1 MQEDDLKDKTPQEG
15 ENVENQQ
22 GEKRITDDPTKIK
35 IETNPVELISGTAG
49 FFKSILSLRD
59 VEYKHDDVIKSVREG
74 IVFKGYNVYILM
86 FSILIA
92 SIGLNV
98 DSTAVIIGAMLISPL
113 MGPIKGVGFG
123 VGTNDFRLLL
133 DSLKNLG
140 ITVGI
145 SLVVAFIYFK
155 ITPIHDLTDNLFART
170 EPTFLDVL
178 IAVFGGM
185 AGVIAHTQGKNDT
198 VIPGVAIA
206 TALMPPLCTAGYGLA
221 EGNWSY
227 FAGALYLFVLNSL
240 MIAASTYFFVRYV
253 KFPKKEYFTPKIEKR
268 VRVYTLIFII
278 FAVAPSGYL
287 FYKMTKR
294 SIFLSNANFF
304 VEEVVKATD
313 KNMIVTPHYHFDW
326 DDSKIILGITNFYAD
341 HNVKSNWMNRLEKY
355 DLEGV
360 NIEFNQGQDLES
372 LMDEKF
378 EEYDQSNSGANTLAQ
393 LLDKTINQLAL
404 SEKQRLILED
414 KIKWYQPDFEFE
426 HVLNGFKIDY
436 PEYESIAINESFYL
450 NQDDKIDTLF
460 MLTVEFRQDVEIE
473 KREQLNQRLAKRF
486 KLELKQLSD
495 FQQDSVRVVEMK

>member
-1 MQEDDLKDKTPQEG
+1 MDEEALNND
-15 ENVENQQ
+15 ENQEAKTNGAQ
-22 GEKRITDDPTKIK
+22 DQKARPDDPTKIN
-35 IETNPVELISGTAG
+35 IETNPVEIITGAAG

-59 VEYKHDDVIKSVREG
+59 IEYKYDDVIKSVREG
-74 IVFKGYNVYILM
+74 IIFKGYNVYILM

-145 SLVVAFIYFK
+145 SLLVAVIYFK

-221 EGNWSY
+221 EGNWSF

-253 KFPKKEYFTPKIEKR
+253 KFPKKEYLTPKIEKR
-268 VRVYTLIFII
+268 VRAYTWVFIVL
-278 FAVAPSGYL
+278 AVAPSGYL

-294 SIFLSNANFF
+294 SIFLSNAELY
-304 VEEVVKATD
+304 VEEVIKSTD
-313 KNMIVTPHYHFDW
+313 QSMIVTPTYQFDW
-326 DDSKIILGITNFYAD
+326 DESKIVLGITNFYAD
-341 HNVKSNWMNRLEKY
+341 HNVKSNWMNRLERY
-355 DLEGV
+355 NLEGV
-360 NIEFNQGQDLES
+360 ELEFHQGQDVES
-372 LMDEKF
+372 LMEEKF
-378 EEYDQSNSGANTLAQ
+378 AEYDASNSGANTLAA
-393 LLDKTINQLAL
+393 LLDKTISQLAM
-404 SEKQRLILED
+404 SEQQRQLLEN
-414 KIKWYQPDFEFE
+414 KMTKFEPKFKFD
-426 HVLNGFKIDY
+426 HLLTGFKIDY
-436 PEYESIAINESFYL
+436 PEYKSIAINESYYL
-450 NQDDKIDTLF
+450 NEKNQLDTMF
-460 MLTVEFRQDVEIE
+460 MLTVEFRKDLELQ
-473 KREQLNQRLAKRF
+473 KRQALNERIAKRF
-486 KLELKQLSD
+486 KLELSQSLH
-495 FQQDSVRVVEMK
+495 FEQDSVRVISLN